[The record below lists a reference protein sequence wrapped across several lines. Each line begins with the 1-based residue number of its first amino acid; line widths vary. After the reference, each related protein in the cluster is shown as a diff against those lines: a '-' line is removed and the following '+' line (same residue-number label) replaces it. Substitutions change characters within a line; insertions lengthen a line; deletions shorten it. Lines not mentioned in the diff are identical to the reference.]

1 MKGTDLPDGALDV
14 SIFSLS
20 LMETNW
26 ADFITEASR
35 CLAKN
40 GYLFI
45 GETSKSLNGRLSKL
59 KDVVKMQGFDIY
71 LVEERGD
78 FTFFEARKL

>member
-1 MKGTDLPDGALDV
+1 MR
-14 SIFSLS
+14 
-20 LMETNW
+20 
-26 ADFITEASR
+26 ADI
-35 CLAKN
+35 N
-40 GYLFI
+40 LFI